1 MIQDFDFSK
10 KDTRE
15 RELLVLYGR
24 VEAVAA
30 YLSKE
35 PYPNK
40 GVIAAMLGITLRK
53 EVKNDETKD
62 NSANGNSELD

>member
-1 MIQDFDFSK
+1 MIQDFDFSQ
-10 KDTRE
+10 KDV

-53 EVKNDETKD
+53 EVKNDEAKD
-62 NSANGNSELD
+62 DSANGNSELD

>member
-1 MIQDFDFSK
+1 MIQDFDFSQ
-10 KDTRE
+10 KDA

-40 GVIAAMLGITLRK
+40 RVIAAMLGITLRK

-62 NSANGNSELD
+62 DSANGNFELD

>member
-10 KDTRE
+10 KDT

-53 EVKNDETKD
+53 EVKNDGTKD
-62 NSANGNSELD
+62 DSANGNSELD

>member
-1 MIQDFDFSK
+1 MIQDFDFSQ
-10 KDTRE
+10 KDA

-53 EVKNDETKD
+53 EVKNDEAKD
-62 NSANGNSELD
+62 DSANGNFELG

>member
-1 MIQDFDFSK
+1 MIQDFDFLK
-10 KDTRE
+10 KDT

>member
-1 MIQDFDFSK
+1 MIQDFDFSQ
-10 KDTRE
+10 KDA

-53 EVKNDETKD
+53 EVKNDEAKYD
-62 NSANGNSELD
+62 SANGNFELD

>member
-1 MIQDFDFSK
+1 MIQDFDFSQ
-10 KDTRE
+10 KDA

-53 EVKNDETKD
+53 EVKNDEAKD
-62 NSANGNSELD
+62 DSANGNFELD

>member
-1 MIQDFDFSK
+1 MIQDFDFSQ
-10 KDTRE
+10 KDAG
-15 RELLVLYGR
+15 ELLVLYGR

-53 EVKNDETKD
+53 EVKNDEAKD
-62 NSANGNSELD
+62 DSANGNFELD

>member
-1 MIQDFDFSK
+1 MIQDFDFSQ
-10 KDTRE
+10 KDA
-15 RELLVLYGR
+15 RELLMLYGR
-24 VEAVAA
+24 VEAVTA

-53 EVKNDETKD
+53 EVKNDEAKD
-62 NSANGNSELD
+62 DSANGNFELD